1 MVNNITSSAL
11 EDIKNNLKI
20 PQINVTASYILQTVD
35 QENID
40 LRESG
45 IRGINSRTR
54 QFSDG
59 RLIELITNDPLI
71 YLEELNTE
79 LLTDNFDIE
88 VFQVTK
94 GDSDD
99 DFRQLFFR
107 TKYPQVV
114 DGVLVS
120 SSPITSNEVLTTGS
134 VEYYF
139 SIQKDH
145 EVPANLACKYIE
157 QFNSENYL
165 IDLDF
170 DCSNIDGQD
179 VYFDIY
185 GRVTESEICPD

>member
-1 MVNNITSSAL
+1 M
-11 EDIKNNLKI
+11 
-20 PQINVTASYILQTVD
+20 QT
-35 QENID
+35 
-40 LRESG
+40 LA
-45 IRGINSRTR
+45 
-54 QFSDG
+54 
-59 RLIELITNDPLI
+59 
-71 YLEELNTE
+71 
-79 LLTDNFDIE
+79 
-88 VFQVTK
+88 K
-94 GDSDD
+94 K
-99 DFRQLFFR
+99 LFFR

-145 EVPANLACKYIE
+145 EVPPSLACKYIE

-179 VYFDIY
+179 
-185 GRVTESEICPD
+185 ICAAIRSSMSKINQNEVNQV